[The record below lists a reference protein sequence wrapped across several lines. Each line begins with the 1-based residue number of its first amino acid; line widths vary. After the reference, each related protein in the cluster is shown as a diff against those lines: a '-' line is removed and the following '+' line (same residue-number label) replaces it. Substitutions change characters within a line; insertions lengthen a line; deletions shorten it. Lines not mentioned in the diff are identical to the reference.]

1 MVRAEQQQQQAP
13 SCTGGEASDTKT
25 FSTLPRAAGGD
36 EKSLW
41 QQWVCGCKAC
51 PCVSE
56 RVRRLGERGSPQ
68 QARGDGT
75 GGDETESES
84 DGRESRPAES
94 AGMQRASETRR
105 EDSWEGSV
113 KIENRQT

>member
-13 SCTGGEASDTKT
+13 SCTGGEGSDTKT

-68 QARGDGT
+68 QAGREAMGRE
-75 GGDETESES
+75 ETESES
-84 DGRESRPAES
+84 HGRESRPAES